1 MPAWIHDRAM
11 RIKREGKLEE
21 QYGKEKG
28 KQVAFAL
35 ATQQA
40 HRLGKSPK
48 TFKSKV
54 TGKKETFGTPE
65 GRREAKV
72 KYDQPRSEYRKT
84 ASALSRAALGAVL
97 GGGAGA
103 VADPENRLR
112 GAGIGAAGGAAAGAL
127 SAVPQFTGSA
137 RVTRGAVSGKA
148 RQLTKDRKTIENA
161 KEHILAKVR
170 KSAEKKVK
178 EGMMVTPMVRDL
190 ILDILDKTATE
201 EKEGG
206 ILSPS
211 MMGTP
216 LKARHRIARAIA
228 GKVGIK
234 PKQYV
239 KKFAP
244 AEGAL
249 WG

>member
-48 TFKSKV
+48 KFKSKE
-54 TGKKETFGTPE
+54 TGKMESFGTPL
-65 GRREAKV
+65 GRAEAKM
-72 KYDQPRSEYRKT
+72 KYDQPKSEYQKT
-84 ASALSRAALGAVL
+84 ASEGLVPAV
-97 GGGAGA
+97 
-103 VADPENRLR
+103 
-112 GAGIGAAGGAAAGAL
+112 
-127 SAVPQFTGSA
+127 
-137 RVTRGAVSGKA
+137 
-148 RQLTKDRKTIENA
+148 
-161 KEHILAKVR
+161 
-170 KSAEKKVK
+170 
-178 EGMMVTPMVRDL
+178 VRDL
-190 ILDILDKTATE
+190 VLDILSKTATE

-211 MMGTP
+211 IVGAP

-228 GKVGIK
+228 EKVGIK
-234 PKQYV
+234 PQQYV
-239 KKFAP
+239 KKFSPPGVAI
-244 AEGAL
+244 